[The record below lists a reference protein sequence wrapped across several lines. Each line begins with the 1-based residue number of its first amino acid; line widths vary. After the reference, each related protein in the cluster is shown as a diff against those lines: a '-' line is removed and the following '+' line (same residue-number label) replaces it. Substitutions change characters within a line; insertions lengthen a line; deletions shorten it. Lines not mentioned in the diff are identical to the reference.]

1 MRQEPIQVTRACI
14 ATAIPSGEKIE
25 LRPGEKVV
33 VSQALGGTFTVMT
46 ADGYLVRIAA
56 PDADAI
62 GQTPP
67 VAKHGAEAHGDLSL
81 EERIQAEL
89 KTVYDPEIPVD
100 IVELGLVYGTEVSS
114 LPEGGQQVH
123 VQMTMTAPGCGMG
136 DILREE
142 VLDKLRALP
151 GVKDVKVE
159 IVLDPPWEPS
169 RMSEAARLA
178 TGIFW

>member
-1 MRQEPIQVTRACI
+1 MKSEPFKLTRDCI
-14 ATAIPSGEKIE
+14 ATAIPSGEKLE
-25 LRPGEKVV
+25 LVKGESVV
-33 VSQALGGTFTVMT
+33 VSQALGGSFTVMT
-46 ADGYLVRIAA
+46 EDGYLARIAGA
-56 PDADAI
+56 DADAV
-62 GQTPP
+62 GQAP
-67 VAKHGAEAHGDLSL
+67 VARDAAADQGLTL
-81 EERIQAEL
+81 EERVLSEL

-100 IVELGLVYGTEVSS
+100 VVELGLIYGTEIAE
-114 LPEGGQQVH
+114 LPEGGHRVH
-123 VQMTMTAPGCGMG
+123 VTMTMTAPGCGMG
-136 DILREE
+136 DILRGE

>member
-1 MRQEPIQVTRACI
+1 MKSEPFKLTRDCL
-14 ATAIPSGEKIE
+14 ATAIPSGEKLE
-25 LRPGEKVV
+25 LRKGESVV
-33 VSQALGGTFTVMT
+33 VSQALGGSFTVMT
-46 ADGYLVRIAA
+46 EDGYLARIAA
-56 PDADAI
+56 ADADAV

-67 VAKHGAEAHGDLSL
+67 AAKDSAAQQDLTL

-100 IVELGLVYGTEVSS
+100 IVELGLVYGTEIAE
-114 LPEGGQQVH
+114 LPEGGSQVQ
-123 VQMTMTAPGCGMG
+123 VTMTMTAPGCGMG
-136 DILREE
+136 DIIRDE
-142 VLDKLRALP
+142 VLDKLRGLP

>member
-1 MRQEPIQVTRACI
+1 MKSEPFKLTRACS
-14 ATAIPSGEKIE
+14 ATAIPSGEKLE
-25 LRPGEKVV
+25 LRQGESVV

-46 ADGYLVRIAA
+46 EDGYLARIAA
-56 PDADAI
+56 ADADAV
-62 GQTPP
+62 GQTAAPK
-67 VAKHGAEAHGDLSL
+67 ASAGEGLTL
-81 EERIQAEL
+81 EERVQAEL

-100 IVELGLVYGTEVSS
+100 IVELGLVYGTQIAD
-114 LPEGGQQVH
+114 LPDGQHAVH
-123 VQMTMTAPGCGMG
+123 VTMTMTAPGCGMG
-136 DILREE
+136 DVIRDE

-151 GVKDVKVE
+151 DVKDVQVE